1 MRPYYAPS
9 AIFVALFLSA
19 FAMADDAERLTPEH
33 VSRIGAPLL
42 SGLNNLADLPL
53 KIDPDLD
60 KATGLKVKDRGAIVL
75 PARGLT
81 AEMVEKAERD
91 VVPVGYVVLHRITPI
106 VANQQI
112 GRDEHRTVSLTVE
125 DKTAEVAVIQLGVT
139 KVAGRLVLVGYTKS
153 ATPAFVTT
161 LVDSG
166 VAGDYPLD
174 LEASSAGEGRAT
186 VTLTLGGKYRAGV
199 DVAAQD

>member
-9 AIFVALFLSA
+9 AVFVALFLTA
-19 FAMADDAERLTPEH
+19 IAMGDDAERLTPDD
-33 VSRIGAPLL
+33 VTKIGPPIV

-53 KIDPDLD
+53 KIDVDLD
-60 KATGLKVKDRGAIVL
+60 QATGLKAKDRGAIVL

-81 AEMVEKAERD
+81 ADVIGKADKE

-112 GRDEHRTVSLTVE
+112 GRDEHRTLSLTVG
-125 DKTAEVAVIQLGVT
+125 DKTVEVAVIQLGVA
-139 KVAGRLVLVGYTKS
+139 KVAGRPVLVGYTKS

-166 VAGDYPLD
+166 VAGDFPLEV
-174 LEASSAGEGRAT
+174 EAASAGDNRAT
-186 VTLTLGGKYRAGV
+186 VTLTLGGKYRAGLEV
-199 DVAAQD
+199 TAQD